1 MATAKYNWQEIKQ
14 KYLASDILEV
24 KQFLGNFL
32 AISLKQAQSGVFTKN
47 TTGWRDEKEQI
58 KKEQT
63 EKAKKDLENDP
74 NVKIANN
81 NILKAINN
89 IETKVALLLG
99 SGEKFSKE
107 DLPKIKVGWEMLRVS
122 QNLPTTYAKNEN
134 DNKNLEVQI
143 LKTITQNAKS
153 DQS

>member
-1 MATAKYNWQEIKQ
+1 MSTAKHDRQKIKQ
-14 KYLASDILEV
+14 QYIESHYLEV
-24 KQFLGNFL
+24 QDFLTTFL
-32 AISLKQAQSGVFTKN
+32 RLEKKTASNGYWKGITK
-47 TTGWRDEKEQI
+47 GWRADKESI
-58 KKEQT
+58 LKAQT

-74 NVKIANN
+74 NIKIANN

-153 DQS
+153 NQS